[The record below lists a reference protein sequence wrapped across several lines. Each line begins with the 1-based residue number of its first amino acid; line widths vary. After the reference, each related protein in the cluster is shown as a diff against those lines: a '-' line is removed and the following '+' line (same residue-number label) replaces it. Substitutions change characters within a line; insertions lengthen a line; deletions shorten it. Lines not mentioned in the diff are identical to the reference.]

1 MASTI
6 TAATLTVKLTEQ
18 IKLNGVEQGS
28 SNTLTISGINEISKR
43 IVTVPTAEKEII
55 AMSSAISSG
64 TFITGDV
71 RYIRI
76 TNLDDTYHI
85 GLIFKN
91 INSDEFSV
99 LLDKGQSYIY
109 NADLAVGV
117 ADTMDSA
124 DAAGVVPLAFED
136 LVNITATADTASC
149 DIEVFVASV

>member
-1 MASTI
+1 MATTI
-6 TAATLTVKLTEQ
+6 KAATLTVKLTEQ
-18 IKLNGVEQGS
+18 ISLNGTEQGS
-28 SNTLTISGINEISKR
+28 TNTLTIASVNEVSKR
-43 IVTVPTAEKEII
+43 IVSVPTAEKEII

-76 TNLDDTYHI
+76 TNLDDTNHI

-91 INSDEFSV
+91 INSDEFSIK
-99 LLDKGQSYIY
+99 LDKGQSFMY
-109 NADLAVGV
+109 NGDLSGGV

-136 LVNITATADTASC
+136 LVNITATADTAAC
-149 DIEVFVASV
+149 DVEVFIASV